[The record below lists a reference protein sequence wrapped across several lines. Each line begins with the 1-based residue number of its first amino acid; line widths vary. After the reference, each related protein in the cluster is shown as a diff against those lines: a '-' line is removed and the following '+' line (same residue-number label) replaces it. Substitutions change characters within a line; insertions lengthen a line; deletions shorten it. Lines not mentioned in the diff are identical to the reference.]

1 MVQSRHF
8 YLFFSAI
15 IAGTAGLLFG
25 FDTGNIAG
33 ALIFI
38 QEEMGA
44 SLFECEMIVSVTVM
58 AACLGAILSGRAVEF
73 FGRKEMLLFA
83 AGLFIIGA
91 LLGFHALTIPSLIL
105 ARAILGFAIG
115 VSSYTAPLY
124 LSEISPPHIRG
135 ALVLINGIGITFG
148 EAIAFLLDYFFAANE
163 NWRMMILSGIIP
175 GIVLLG
181 GMSLMPQSPRWLVS
195 KQKIGKAYHILKKF
209 RSDNIKKELRA
220 IQSTLTSHTPS
231 PSIWLPQFRWPLII
245 GLGLGICQQFVG
257 INTIMYYGPYIFRAA
272 GFEDPQTQI
281 LLTFLMG
288 LVNAM
293 MTLIAVLIVDWIGRR
308 RLLLIGTF
316 LSGTALLIATLFFA
330 GGIETKQSAYL
341 FVSFLGLYVVGYCL
355 SVGSLFW
362 LIISEIF
369 PLVIRGRAMSF
380 VTAVQWLANF
390 IVSMTFLSLFH
401 HLGPSQT
408 LFIFVISCFFTL
420 WFSWR
425 YVPETK
431 GLSLEKIEQLWH
443 VKKVSY

>member
-1 MVQSRHF
+1 MVQSYHF
-8 YLFFSAI
+8 YLFFSVI

-44 SLFECEMIVSVTVM
+44 SLFECEVIVSVTVIG
-58 AACLGAILSGRAVEF
+58 ACVGAILSGRAVDF
-73 FGRKEMLLFA
+73 FGRKEMLLFS
-83 AGLFIIGA
+83 AGLFIVGA
-91 LLGFHALTIPSLIL
+91 VLGFYALTILALIL

-115 VSSYTAPLY
+115 ISSYTAPLY

-163 NWRMMILSGIIP
+163 NWRMMILSGMLP
-175 GIVLLG
+175 GIVLLC
-181 GMSLMPQSPRWLVS
+181 GMSMMPQSPRWLVS
-195 KQKIGKAYHILKKF
+195 KKKIGKAYHILKKL
-209 RSDNIKKELRA
+209 RSDNIKAELRA
-220 IQSTLTSHTPS
+220 IKNTLAPCASP
-231 PSIWLPQFRWPLII
+231 PSIWLPVFRWPLII

-257 INTIMYYGPYIFRAA
+257 INTIMYYGPYIFKAV
-272 GFEDPQTQI
+272 GFEHPQTQI
-281 LLTFLMG
+281 LMTFLMG
-288 LVNAM
+288 LANAT
-293 MTLIAVLIVDWIGRR
+293 MTVVAVLIVDWVGRR
-308 RLLLIGTF
+308 KLLLTGTF
-316 LSGTALLIATLFFA
+316 LSGTALLVATLLFA
-330 GGIETKQSAYL
+330 GGVETKQNAYL
-341 FVSFLGLYVVGYCL
+341 FVSFLTLYVVGYCL

-369 PLVIRGRAMSF
+369 PLTIRARAMSF

-401 HLGPSQT
+401 NLGPSQT
-408 LFIFVISCFFTL
+408 LSIFASFCFFTF
-420 WFSWR
+420 WFCWR

-431 GLSLEKIEQLWH
+431 GLSLEQIERIWR
-443 VKKVSY
+443 VS

>member
-8 YLFFSAI
+8 YLFFSAV

-38 QEEMGA
+38 QEEMSA
-44 SLFECEMIVSVTVM
+44 SLFECEIIVSVTVIG
-58 AACLGAILSGRAVEF
+58 ACLGAILSGRAVEF
-73 FGRKEMLLFA
+73 FGRKGMLLFA
-83 AGLFIIGA
+83 AGLFIVGA
-91 LLGFHALTIPSLIL
+91 LLGFYALTIPALII

-115 VSSYTAPLY
+115 ISSYTAPLY

-163 NWRMMILSGIIP
+163 NWRMMILSGILP
-175 GIVLLG
+175 GIVLLC
-181 GMSLMPQSPRWLVS
+181 GMSMMPQSPRWLVS
-195 KQKIGKAYHILKKF
+195 KKRIGKAYHILKKF
-209 RSDNIKKELRA
+209 RSDNIKTELRA
-220 IQSTLTSHTPS
+220 IKGTLTSHVTP
-231 PSIWLPQFRWPLII
+231 PSIWLPVFRWPLAI
-245 GLGLGICQQFVG
+245 GLGLGVLQQFVG

-272 GFEDPQTQI
+272 GFEHPQTQI

-288 LVNAM
+288 LANAI
-293 MTLIAVLIVDWIGRR
+293 MTIVAVLIVDWIGRR
-308 RLLLIGTF
+308 RLLLTGTL
-316 LSGTALLIATLFFA
+316 LSGTTLLIATLLFV

-341 FVSFLGLYVVGYCL
+341 FVSFLALYVVGYCL

-369 PLVIRGRAMSF
+369 PLSIRGRAMSF

-401 HLGPSQT
+401 DLGPSQT
-408 LFIFVISCFFTL
+408 LSIFVGCCFFTF
-420 WFSWR
+420 WFCWR

-431 GLSLEKIEQLWH
+431 GLSLEQIERIWH
-443 VKKVSY
+443 AKEISL